1 MCLKLIF
8 KGNFYMFDPHLHLP
22 EMIYALPGFEVNIY
36 FQNVV
41 TVINPANFAFD
52 VECEKGR
59 CDQLRWRWIPEEE
72 DAGEHK
78 LKLSV
83 WSDEG
88 LLAEAET
95 TIVVSPRNAGA
106 GRELVILQIG
116 ASCMAA
122 KGHGEQLHSRFQLP
136 DNPRFV
142 MLGSHAPGYTPA
154 VPGGPANE
162 AYGGWTWATF
172 FEKESSA
179 NLDNDGLHPKRPWD
193 VPSPFLFERNGKKEF
208 DFQRYIDTVC
218 KGVKPQVVYFEL
230 GINGTFLAKT
240 DEEFEKFWLGS
251 QEPYMR
257 KMLSA
262 VRQVLPEAVIG
273 VELMPKGSWS
283 QDAFGKN
290 YGCLQS
296 RRRWLINA
304 ELLYKTYMRLAGE
317 LGFMIIPEYHNGDG
331 TINYPSLEEP
341 VHAASQTMITRSS
354 NALHASLDGYSQWA
368 DCEYFFLK
376 YLLAEGLIK

>member
-1 MCLKLIF
+1 
-8 KGNFYMFDPHLHLP
+8 MFDPKLLLP
-22 EMIYALPGFEVNIY
+22 EVIYALPGHEINIY

-59 CDQLRWRWIPEEE
+59 CDQLRWRWIPEDE
-72 DAGEHK
+72 DVGSHP

-95 TIVVSPRNAGA
+95 TVIVSPANAGE
-106 GRELVILQIG
+106 GKTLTILQIG

-122 KGHGEQLHSRFQLP
+122 KGHGEQLHSRFQTP
-136 DNPRFV
+136 GNPKLV
-142 MLGSHAPGYTPA
+142 MLGSHAPGYTPV

-162 AYGGWTWATF
+162 AYGGWTWPTF
-172 FEKESSA
+172 FEKEQST
-179 NLDNDGLHPKRPWD
+179 NLDNDGLHPRRPYD
-193 VPSPFLFERNGKKEF
+193 VPSPFLFERNGRKEF
-208 DFQRYIDTVC
+208 DFQAYIDTVC
-218 KGVKPQVVYFEL
+218 KGVKPDVVYFEL
-230 GINGTFLAKT
+230 GVNGTFTCKT
-240 DEEFEKFWLGS
+240 DEEFEGLWKTRVYPF
-251 QEPYMR
+251 MKR
-257 KMLSA
+257 MI
-262 VRQVLPEAVIG
+262 EAVHEALPDAVLG
-273 VELMPKGSWS
+273 VELIPKGSWS

-304 ELLYKTYMRLAGE
+304 DLLFRKYLECAKEMDYL
-317 LGFMIIPEYHNGDG
+317 IIPDYHNANG
-331 TINYPSLEEP
+331 TVNYPVAEEP
-341 VHAASQTMITRSS
+341 VFAASSVMTERSS
-354 NALHASLDGYSQWA
+354 NALHATPDGYSQWA

-376 YLLAEGLIK
+376 YLLAQNKLKNVK

>member
-1 MCLKLIF
+1 
-8 KGNFYMFDPHLHLP
+8 MFDPHLMLP
-22 EMIYALPGFEVNIY
+22 EKIYALAGFEINIY

-59 CDQLRWRWIPEEE
+59 CDQERWRWIPSDEEI
-72 DAGEHK
+72 GEHK

-88 LLAEAET
+88 LLAEGWT
-95 TIVVSPRNAGA
+95 TIIVSPRDAGT
-106 GRELVILQIG
+106 GRRLTILQIG
-116 ASCMAA
+116 ASCMGA

-136 DNPRFV
+136 GNPGFM
-142 MLGSHAPGYTPA
+142 MLGSHAPGYTPV

-172 FEKESSA
+172 FEKETSD

-193 VPSPFLFERNGKKEF
+193 VPSPFLFDRNGKKEF
-208 DFQRYIDTVC
+208 DFQAYIDTVC
-218 KGVKPQVVYFEL
+218 NGVKPDVVYFEL
-230 GINGTFLAKT
+230 GVNGIFLAKT
-240 DEEFEKFWLGS
+240 DEAFEELWQTKVYPPMKRLI
-251 QEPYMR
+251 E
-257 KMLSA
+257 A
-262 VRQVLPEAVIG
+262 VREVLPDAVLG
-273 VELMPKGSWS
+273 VELIPKGSWS

-304 ELLYKTYMRLAGE
+304 ELLYKKYVEQAPLMGYY
-317 LGFMIIPEYHNGDG
+317 IIPEYHNANG
-331 TINYPSLEEP
+331 TINYPAAEEA
-341 VHAASQTMITRSS
+341 VFAASSINTVRAA
-354 NALHASLDGYSQWA
+354 NALHATPDGYSQWA

-376 YLLAEGLIK
+376 YLMAQGLVK

>member
-1 MCLKLIF
+1 
-8 KGNFYMFDPHLHLP
+8 MFDPKLLLP
-22 EMIYALPGFEVNIY
+22 EVIYALPGFEINIY

-41 TVINPANFAFD
+41 TVINPANYAFD

-95 TIVVSPRNAGA
+95 TVIVTPRNAGE
-106 GRELVILQIG
+106 GKTLTILQIG

-122 KGHGEQLHSRFQLP
+122 KGHGEELHSRFQLP
-136 DNPRFV
+136 GNPKLV
-142 MLGSHAPGYTPA
+142 MLGSHAPGYLP
-154 VPGGPANE
+154 VNPGGPANE
-162 AYGGWTWATF
+162 AYGGWSWATF
-172 FEKESSA
+172 FEKEQSTE
-179 NLDNDGLHPKRPWD
+179 LDNDGLHPKRPYD
-193 VPSPFLFERNGKKEF
+193 VPSPFLFERNGRKEF
-208 DFQRYIDTVC
+208 DFQAYLENVC
-218 KGVKPQVVYFEL
+218 RGVRPDVVYFEL
-230 GINGTFLAKT
+230 GVNGTFTCRT
-240 DEEFEKFWLGS
+240 DEEFEKFWN
-251 QEPYMR
+251 ERNYPFMKR
-257 KMLSA
+257 MIRA
-262 VRQVLPEAVIG
+262 VHEALPDAVLA
-273 VELMPKGSWS
+273 VELIPKGSWS

-304 ELLYKTYMRLAGE
+304 DLLYRKYMALAGE
-317 LGFMIIPEYHNGDG
+317 LDYMILPEYHNADG
-331 TINYPSLEEP
+331 AVNYPSLEEP
-341 VHAASQTMITRSS
+341 VHASS
-354 NALHASLDGYSQWA
+354 SVTVSRAANALHPLPEGYSQWA

-376 YLLAEGLIK
+376 YLAAQSK